1 MNIFLLYPTQLF
13 NNIDK
18 LLNKKIYLL
27 EEPIYFSKYKFHKL
41 KLAYHRATMKNY
53 YNVLKN
59 NSLDVHYIDFDKM
72 NDFYKNN
79 NKSNIEIY
87 ELYDNNLIKKCKKYF
102 KNLII
107 HDSLNF
113 LVNKNLLDTNK
124 DLFYKN
130 NH

>member
-53 YNVLKN
+53 YDFLK
-59 NSLDVHYIDFDKM
+59 
-72 NDFYKNN
+72 
-79 NKSNIEIY
+79 
-87 ELYDNNLIKKCKKYF
+87 
-102 KNLII
+102 
-107 HDSLNF
+107 
-113 LVNKNLLDTNK
+113 LLK
-124 DLFYKN
+124 I
-130 NH
+130 